1 VETDAAVVA
10 MAPMRDDALLL
21 VAASKAMPL
30 GLVHR
35 VLDRC
40 VARAGEWLGKGGA

>member
-1 VETDAAVVA
+1 
-10 MAPMRDDALLL
+10 MAPMRDDALVL

-40 VARAGEWLGKGGA
+40 VDRATGWLAKGGA

>member
-1 VETDAAVVA
+1 
-10 MAPMRDDALLL
+10 MAPVRDDALLV

-40 VARAGEWLGKGGA
+40 VARATSWLAKEGA